1 MPERKLSGH
10 KTTDVIS
17 ADIEVAKSVPVALA
31 VLPFLL
37 PTPQMQLWDSIQI
50 SQLKTAELAFRS
62 RKLQGASVDLVF
74 VEAFPVRADYLSNF
88 LSACDGTSSSS
99 SGPLYGLRSSWQ
111 ASTKPAEQWR
121 TPSEK
126 KEPCKM
132 FVSEW
137 FSAMLHTAG
146 ATAQLI
152 NWAAVIPT
160 EEKTEKEKRKLNK
173 A

>member
-1 MPERKLSGH
+1 MCVPERKLSGH

-17 ADIEVAKSVPVALA
+17 ADIEVAKSVSVALA

-74 VEAFPVRADYLSNF
+74 VEAFQLNNFTTWVIFHLHVVVHPPPPQAHSVVSGAPDKPQPKQQSNEEPLQKRRNHVRCLSQRVILCNVTHCRWNCTADKLS
-88 LSACDGTSSSS
+88 SCH
-99 SGPLYGLRSSWQ
+99 PY
-111 ASTKPAEQWR
+111 WR
-121 TPSEK
+121 KNRERK
-126 KEPCKM
+126 K
-132 FVSEW
+132 
-137 FSAMLHTAG
+137 
-146 ATAQLI
+146 
-152 NWAAVIPT
+152 
-160 EEKTEKEKRKLNK
+160 K